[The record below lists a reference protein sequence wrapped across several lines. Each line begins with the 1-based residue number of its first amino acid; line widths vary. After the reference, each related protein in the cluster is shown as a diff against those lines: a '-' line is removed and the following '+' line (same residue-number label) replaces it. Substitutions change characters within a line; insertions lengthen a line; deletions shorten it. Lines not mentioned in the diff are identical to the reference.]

1 MARTPRNAYV
11 SDNNNALDHGHQPK
25 LVQSVESEPEVAVV
39 HS

>member
-11 SDNNNALDHGHQPK
+11 SDDDDALDHGHQPE

-39 HS
+39 YS